1 MIKADIPQD
10 VTEYK
15 EQFFFGLTIR
25 QFVCGIAMIALAV
38 LTFLIGKNFI
48 PTDILMYIVIIEVAP
63 LAAVGFMKYNGMPFE
78 KFASTLFE
86 FYAGKQRRE
95 MTYLPEEVQIHDEV
109 RKIWLNGLEKERAA
123 EKKAKK
129 RKKHKSKGEQ

>member
-25 QFVCGIAMIALAV
+25 QFVCGIAMIALAG
-38 LTFLIGKNFI
+38 LSFLIGKNFI
-48 PTDILMYIVIIEVAP
+48 PTDILMYIVIIELAP

-86 FYAGKQRRE
+86 FYAGKQRRG

-129 RKKHKSKGEQ
+129 RKKHKSKGGQ

>member
-38 LTFLIGKNFI
+38 LTFLIGKKFI

-109 RKIWLNGLEKERAA
+109 RKIWLNGLERERAV

-129 RKKHKSKGEQ
+129 RRK

>member
-25 QFVCGIAMIALAV
+25 QFVCGVAMIVLAV
-38 LTFLIGKNFI
+38 LTFLVGSKFL
-48 PTDILMYIVIIEVAP
+48 PTDVLMYIVVVEVAP

-78 KFASTLFE
+78 KIAVTVLE
-86 FYAGKQRRE
+86 FYFGNQRRKME
-95 MTYLPEEVQIHDEV
+95 YLPEEAVLHDEV
-109 RKIWLNGLEKERAA
+109 RKIYLQGLEAERAA
-123 EKKAKK
+123 EKKAMKK
-129 RKKHKSKGEQ
+129 RKK

>member
-38 LTFLIGKNFI
+38 LTFLIGKKFI

-129 RKKHKSKGEQ
+129 RRK

>member
-86 FYAGKQRRE
+86 FYAGKQRRG
-95 MTYLPEEVQIHDEV
+95 MPYLPEEVQIHDEV
-109 RKIWLNGLEKERAA
+109 RKIWLNGLEKERAV
-123 EKKAKK
+123 EKKANK
-129 RKKHKSKGEQ
+129 RKKHKSKGGQ

>member
-86 FYAGKQRRE
+86 FYAGKQRRG
-95 MTYLPEEVQIHDEV
+95 MNYLPKEVQIHDEV

-129 RKKHKSKGEQ
+129 RRK

>member
-38 LTFLIGKNFI
+38 LTFLIGRNFI
-48 PTDILMYIVIIEVAP
+48 STDILMYIVILEVAP
-63 LAAVGFMKYNGMPFE
+63 LAAVGFMRYNGMPFE
-78 KFASTLFE
+78 KIASTVIE
-86 FYAGKQRRE
+86 FYFGNQRRG
-95 MTYLPEEVQIHDEV
+95 MNYLPEEIKVHDEV
-109 RKIWLNGLEKERAA
+109 RKIWLQGLEKERAA
-123 EKKAKK
+123 EKKANKK
-129 RKKHKSKGEQ
+129 RRCDR

>member
-25 QFVCGIAMIALAV
+25 QFVCGVAMIALAV
-38 LTFLIGKNFI
+38 LTFVIGKNFLS
-48 PTDILMYIVIIEVAP
+48 TDILMYIAIIEVAP
-63 LAAVGFMKYNGMPFE
+63 LAAVGFMRYNGMPFE
-78 KFASTLFE
+78 QIAATVFE
-86 FYAGKQRRE
+86 FYVGNQRRK

-109 RKIWLNGLEKERAA
+109 RKIWLQGLERERAA
-123 EKKAKK
+123 EKKANKK
-129 RKKHKSKGEQ
+129 GRCDR

>member
-86 FYAGKQRRE
+86 FYAGKQRRV

-123 EKKAKK
+123 EKKANK
-129 RKKHKSKGEQ
+129 RKKHKSKGGQ

>member
-25 QFVCGIAMIALAV
+25 QFVCGIAMIALAI

-48 PTDILMYIVIIEVAP
+48 GADILMYIVIIEVAP
-63 LAAVGFMKYNGMPFE
+63 LAAVGFMRYNGMPFE
-78 KFASTLFE
+78 KIASTVFE
-86 FYAGKQRRE
+86 FYVGKQRRG
-95 MTYLPEEVQIHDEV
+95 MTYLPEEVQLHDEV
-109 RKIWLNGLEKERAA
+109 RKIWLQGLERERAA

-129 RKKHKSKGEQ
+129 KRRK

>member
-38 LTFLIGKNFI
+38 LTFLIGRNFI
-48 PTDILMYIVIIEVAP
+48 STDILMYIVILEVAP
-63 LAAVGFMKYNGMPFE
+63 LAAVGFMRYNGMPFE
-78 KFASTLFE
+78 KIASTVFE
-86 FYAGKQRRE
+86 YYVGNQRRG
-95 MTYLPEEVQIHDEV
+95 MCYLPEEIKVHDEV
-109 RKIWLNGLEKERAA
+109 RKIWLQGLEKERAA
-123 EKKAKK
+123 EKKANKK
-129 RKKHKSKGEQ
+129 RRCDR

>member
-38 LTFLIGKNFI
+38 LTFFI
-48 PTDILMYIVIIEVAP
+48 RKSFISTDILMYIVIIEVAP
-63 LAAVGFMKYNGMPFE
+63 LAAMGFMKYNGMPFE

-86 FYAGKQRRE
+86 FYAGKQRRG

-109 RKIWLNGLEKERAA
+109 RKIWLNGLEKERAV

-129 RKKHKSKGEQ
+129 RKKHKSKGGQ

>member
-38 LTFLIGKNFI
+38 LTFLIGRNFI
-48 PTDILMYIVIIEVAP
+48 STDILMYIVILEVAP
-63 LAAVGFMKYNGMPFE
+63 LAAVGFMRYNGMPFE
-78 KFASTLFE
+78 KIASTVIE
-86 FYAGKQRRE
+86 FYFGSQRRG
-95 MTYLPEEVQIHDEV
+95 MSYLPEEIMLHDEV
-109 RKIWLNGLEKERAA
+109 RKIWLQGLEKERAA
-123 EKKAKK
+123 EKKANKK
-129 RKKHKSKGEQ
+129 RRCDR

>member
-38 LTFLIGKNFI
+38 LTFLIGMNFI
-48 PTDILMYIVIIEVAP
+48 STDILMYIVIIEVAP

-78 KFASTLFE
+78 KFASTPFE
-86 FYAGKQRRE
+86 FYAGKQRRG

-129 RKKHKSKGEQ
+129 RKKHKSKGGQ

>member
-15 EQFFFGLTIR
+15 EQFFFGLTVR

-86 FYAGKQRRE
+86 FYAGKQRRG

-109 RKIWLNGLEKERAA
+109 RKIWLKGLEMERAA
-123 EKKAKK
+123 EKKANK
-129 RKKHKSKGEQ
+129 RKKHKSKGGQ

>member
-15 EQFFFGLTIR
+15 EQFFFGLTVR

-38 LTFLIGKNFI
+38 LTFLIGKNLI
-48 PTDILMYIVIIEVAP
+48 STDILMYIVIIEVAP

-86 FYAGKQRRE
+86 FYAGKQRRG
-95 MTYLPEEVQIHDEV
+95 MTYLPDEVQIHDEV

-123 EKKAKK
+123 EKKANK
-129 RKKHKSKGEQ
+129 RKKHKSKGGQ

>member
-78 KFASTLFE
+78 KFASTVFG
-86 FYAGKQRRE
+86 FYAGKQRRG
-95 MTYLPEEVQIHDEV
+95 MTYFPEEVQIHDEV
-109 RKIWLNGLEKERAA
+109 RKIWLNGLEKESAA
-123 EKKAKK
+123 EKKANK
-129 RKKHKSKGEQ
+129 RKKYKSKGGQ

>member
-15 EQFFFGLTIR
+15 EQFFFGLTVR

-78 KFASTLFE
+78 KFASTLFK
-86 FYAGKQRRE
+86 FYAGKQRRG

-109 RKIWLNGLEKERAA
+109 RKIWLKGLEMERAA
-123 EKKAKK
+123 EKKANK
-129 RKKHKSKGEQ
+129 RKKHKSKGGQ

>member
-15 EQFFFGLTIR
+15 EQFFFGLTVR
-25 QFVCGIAMIALAV
+25 QFICGIAMIALAV

-86 FYAGKQRRE
+86 FYAGKQRRG

-109 RKIWLNGLEKERAA
+109 RKIWLNGFEKERAA
-123 EKKAKK
+123 EKKANK
-129 RKKHKSKGEQ
+129 RKKHKSKGGQ

>member
-15 EQFFFGLTIR
+15 EQFFFGLTVR

-38 LTFLIGKNFI
+38 LTFLIGKKFI

-86 FYAGKQRRE
+86 YYAGKQRRG
-95 MTYLPEEVQIHDEV
+95 MTYLQEEVQIHDEV

-123 EKKAKK
+123 EKKANK
-129 RKKHKSKGEQ
+129 RKKHKSKGGQ

>member
-78 KFASTLFE
+78 KFALTLFE
-86 FYAGKQRRE
+86 FYAGKQRRG

-109 RKIWLNGLEKERAA
+109 RKIWLNGLEKERAV
-123 EKKAKK
+123 EKKANK
-129 RKKHKSKGEQ
+129 RKKHKSKGGQ

>member
-15 EQFFFGLTIR
+15 EQFFFGLTVR

-78 KFASTLFE
+78 KFASTVFE
-86 FYAGKQRRE
+86 FYAGKQRRG
-95 MTYLPEEVQIHDEV
+95 MTYFPEEVQIHDEV

-123 EKKAKK
+123 EKKANK
-129 RKKHKSKGEQ
+129 RKKHKSKGGQ

>member
-38 LTFLIGKNFI
+38 LTFLIGKSFI
-48 PTDILMYIVIIEVAP
+48 STDILMYIVIIEVAP
-63 LAAVGFMKYNGMPFE
+63 HAAVGFMRYNGMPFE
-78 KFASTLFE
+78 KIASTVFE
-86 FYAGKQRRE
+86 FYVGNQRRG
-95 MTYLPEEVQIHDEV
+95 MKYLPEEVFLHDEV
-109 RKIWLNGLEKERAA
+109 RKIWLNGLEKESAA

-129 RKKHKSKGEQ
+129 KKTQV

>member
-123 EKKAKK
+123 EKKANK
-129 RKKHKSKGEQ
+129 RKKYKSKGGQ

>member
-25 QFVCGIAMIALAV
+25 QFVCGIAMVALAV
-38 LTFLIGKNFI
+38 ITFLMGSKFVT
-48 PTDILMYIVIIEVAP
+48 TDVLVYIVIFEGAP
-63 LAAVGFMKYNGMPFE
+63 LAAVGFMRYNGMPFE
-78 KFASTLFE
+78 KIAATVLE
-86 FYAGKQRRE
+86 FYFGNQRRG
-95 MTYLPEEVQIHDEV
+95 MQYLPDEIEIFDEV
-109 RKIWLNGLEKERAA
+109 RKIRLAELERERAA

-129 RKKHKSKGEQ
+129 RRR

>member
-109 RKIWLNGLEKERAA
+109 RKIWLNGLEKERAV

-129 RKKHKSKGEQ
+129 RRK

>member
-15 EQFFFGLTIR
+15 EQFFFGMNSRQLICSVR
-25 QFVCGIAMIALAV
+25 QFICGIAMIALAV

-86 FYAGKQRRE
+86 FYAGKQRRG

-129 RKKHKSKGEQ
+129 RRK

>member
-123 EKKAKK
+123 EKKANK
-129 RKKHKSKGEQ
+129 RKKHKSKGGQ

>member
-48 PTDILMYIVIIEVAP
+48 STDILMYIVILEVAP

-78 KFASTLFE
+78 KFASTLIE
-86 FYAGKQRRE
+86 FYFGNQRRE
-95 MTYLPEEVQIHDEV
+95 MSYLPNETAIHDEV
-109 RKIWLNGLEKERAA
+109 RKIYLQGLERERAA
-123 EKKAKK
+123 EKKANK
-129 RKKHKSKGEQ
+129 RRKEKTR

>member
-25 QFVCGIAMIALAV
+25 QFVCGIAMIALAI

-48 PTDILMYIVIIEVAP
+48 STDILMYIVIMRQPIPWADG
-63 LAAVGFMKYNGMPFE
+63 LILNADGFVGDY
-78 KFASTLFE
+78 
-86 FYAGKQRRE
+86 Y
-95 MTYLPEEVQIHDEV
+95 
-109 RKIWLNGLEKERAA
+109 
-123 EKKAKK
+123 KKD
-129 RKKHKSKGEQ
+129 

>member
-48 PTDILMYIVIIEVAP
+48 STDILMYIVIIEVAP

-86 FYAGKQRRE
+86 FYAGKQRRG

-123 EKKAKK
+123 EKKANK
-129 RKKHKSKGEQ
+129 RKKHKSKGGQ

>member
-38 LTFLIGKNFI
+38 LTFLIGKSFI
-48 PTDILMYIVIIEVAP
+48 STDILMYIVIIEVAP
-63 LAAVGFMKYNGMPFE
+63 LAAVGFMRYNGMPFE
-78 KFASTLFE
+78 KIASTVFE
-86 FYAGKQRRE
+86 FYVGNQRRG
-95 MTYLPEEVQIHDEV
+95 MKYLPEEVFLHDEV
-109 RKIWLNGLEKERAA
+109 RKIWLNGLEKESAA
-123 EKKAKK
+123 EKKANK
-129 RKKHKSKGEQ
+129 RKKHKSKGGQ